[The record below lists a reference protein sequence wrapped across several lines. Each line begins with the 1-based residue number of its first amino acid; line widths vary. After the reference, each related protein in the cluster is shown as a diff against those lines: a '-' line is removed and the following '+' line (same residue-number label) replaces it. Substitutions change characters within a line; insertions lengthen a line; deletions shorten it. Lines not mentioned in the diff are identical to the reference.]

1 MRYFLLLFSIFI
13 LFSCEQNSPKVNN
26 ELNQTVSAEEALK
39 QAVKQYPDS
48 IPLLQNLVAY
58 YSNGENYD
66 AALAVIN
73 NSIARDSSNPAFWD
87 IRSVIASQKGDT
99 AQAIF
104 SLQRAIDIYPIPDY
118 IISLGALYAETKNPM
133 ALTVADAL
141 LAANKAQAEK
151 EAYFIK
157 GLYYSFANQKEKA
170 IPFFDKCIYLNYSFV
185 DAYLEKALALYDL
198 KNFAEAAKVL
208 EKAVTIQNSFE
219 RGYYYLG
226 QCYEKLNRTTE
237 AIEVY
242 QKALLYDED
251 YIEVKDALGRLGIK

>member
-1 MRYFLLLFSIFI
+1 MRYFLILYFIFS
-13 LFSCEQNSPKVNN
+13 LFSCNSNNTTVDTKVN
-26 ELNQTVSAEEALK
+26 QPTTSEESLK

-48 IPLLQNLVAY
+48 IALLQSLVGY
-58 YSNGENYD
+58 YTDGENYD
-66 AALAVIN
+66 AALSAIN

-87 IRSVIASQKGDT
+87 MRSVIASQKGDT

-157 GLYYSFANQKEKA
+157 GLYYSFTNQKEKA
-170 IPFFDKCIYLNYSFV
+170 IPFFDKCIALNYSFV

-198 KNFAEAAKVL
+198 KNYSEAAKVL
-208 EKAVTIQNSFE
+208 EKAVTVQNSFD

-226 QCYEKLNRTTE
+226 QCYEKLNRTAE

-242 QKALLYDED
+242 QKALLYDEN
-251 YIEVKDALGRLGIK
+251 YMEVKDALGRLGIK